1 MDDWESD
8 DFDPALPVHAT
19 GKQKGLWDDEDIED
33 VKVSWEDGDVPP
45 LGKAPVP
52 EPPIHKALTNAGGK
66 IASHKKQTFMGA
78 VEERH
83 MDPLEEKLRQQR
95 LVEEADYKSTM
106 ELFDQTSDKRT
117 LDNVT
122 PKSLSEFLEYAELVS
137 NKLLP
142 YEKNFH
148 YINLLKAI
156 MRLSMAPMKAADAKE
171 VLSSMTAIVNEK
183 LKVEKEAASKK
194 NPTKKKQLNMDAA
207 DDDAVVAYEELDDYE
222 YM

>member
-19 GKQKGLWDDEDIED
+19 GKPKGLWDDEDIED
-33 VKVSWEDGDVPP
+33 VKVCWEDGDVPP

-66 IASHKKQTFMGA
+66 IANHKKQTSMAA

-83 MDPLEEKLRQQR
+83 TDPLEEKLRQQR

-122 PKSLSEFLEYAELVS
+122 PKSLSEFLEYAEL
-137 NKLLP
+137 N
-142 YEKNFH
+142 NFH
-148 YINLLKAI
+148 YRNLLKAI

-194 NPTKKKQLNMDAA
+194 KPTKKKQLNMDAA

-222 YM
+222 YT